1 MLKSVAKQLF
11 AAFLL
16 LSVASPAFSDTATE
30 VNASET
36 ATASDATN
44 QGETQTA
51 VVVLTDP
58 EIAAVEDEEPDCE

>member
-1 MLKSVAKQLF
+1 MLKFAAKQLL

-16 LSVASPAFSDTATE
+16 LCVTSLAFSDTATE
-30 VNASET
+30 VNTSES
-36 ATASDATN
+36 ATAS
-44 QGETQTA
+44 GETDKAQTA

>member
-1 MLKSVAKQLF
+1 MFKSVAKQLL

-16 LSVASPAFSDTATE
+16 LCVASPAFSDTATE
-30 VNASET
+30 VNTSET
-36 ATASDATN
+36 AAVSDETN
-44 QGETQTA
+44 QDQSQTT

>member
-1 MLKSVAKQLF
+1 MLKSVAKQLL

-16 LSVASPAFSDTATE
+16 LCVASPAFSDTATE
-30 VNASET
+30 VNSSET
-36 ATASDATN
+36 ATVSSESN
-44 QGETQTA
+44 QDQGQTA